1 MDGVYTSIFFAL
13 QNLVQERYQMREII
27 HFILFA
33 VTTTTNVEF
42 SSIVQ
47 PCLLS
52 VMYWFVGP
60 KFCRNCFYKE
70 KGLCGGPNL
79 NFQFLLKH
87 LLLLLYMVPTDRW
100 NYANM
105 INKAHCCCMKLTCL
119 HNIYLCGSTA
129 EIMQNQTENRALLPV
144 A

>member
-52 VMYWFVGP
+52 VMYWLVGL
-60 KFCRNCFYKE
+60 KFGKNCFYQE
-70 KGLCGGPNL
+70 QDRCGGPNL
-79 NFQFLLKH
+79 NFSVFVEAVFVVVVRGT
-87 LLLLLYMVPTDRW
+87 YW
-100 NYANM
+100 
-105 INKAHCCCMKLTCL
+105 
-119 HNIYLCGSTA
+119 
-129 EIMQNQTENRALLPV
+129 
-144 A
+144 

>member
-52 VMYWFVGP
+52 VMYWLVGL
-60 KFCRNCFYKE
+60 KFRKNCFYQE
-70 KGLCGGPNL
+70 QDRCGGPNL
-79 NFQFLLKH
+79 NFLVFVEAVFVVVVRGT
-87 LLLLLYMVPTDRW
+87 YW
-100 NYANM
+100 
-105 INKAHCCCMKLTCL
+105 
-119 HNIYLCGSTA
+119 
-129 EIMQNQTENRALLPV
+129 
-144 A
+144 